1 MSGPIIADNKPIRTQ
16 LEQGKEYYF
25 CVCGRSSR
33 QPFCDGSH
41 KGTDLAP
48 QKFVAGEDGVK
59 WLCCCKRTANP
70 PFCDGTHKQFGDE
83 QVGKS

>member
-33 QPFCDGSH
+33 QPFCDG
-41 KGTDLAP
+41 
-48 QKFVAGEDGVK
+48 
-59 WLCCCKRTANP
+59 
-70 PFCDGTHKQFGDE
+70 THKNFSDE
-83 QVGKS
+83 QVGKA